1 MSSSDLDAM
10 IETLRRCE
18 ILKESEVKLLCGKAM
33 EILVEESNVQRIDS
47 PVTICGDIHGQFFD
61 LLELFKIGGDC
72 PDTNYLFMGDFVDRG
87 FYSVETFLLLLA
99 LKVRYPDR
107 IYLIRGNH
115 ESRQITQVYGFY
127 DECLRKYGGADA
139 WRYITDAFDHLPL
152 AATVENEI
160 FCPHGGLSP
169 SLDTLDHVRELQ
181 RAREVPHEGP
191 MCDLL
196 WSDPDDRCGW
206 GISPRGAGYTFGQD
220 ISEQFNHANGLDLI
234 ARAHQ
239 LVQDGYEWAHDR
251 SVVTV
256 FSAPNYCYR
265 CGNRGAIMEVD
276 ENRRRAFLQYEQ
288 YRRAVNPEAR
298 RNMVKTPDYF
308 L

>member
-1 MSSSDLDAM
+1 MFAQHSISAAHPCRPCRS
-10 IETLRRCE
+10 RPRCT
-18 ILKESEVKLLCGKAM
+18 
-33 EILVEESNVQRIDS
+33 Q
-47 PVTICGDIHGQFFD
+47 ICGDIHGQFYD
-61 LLELFKIGGDC
+61 LKELFKVGGDV
-72 PDTNYLFMGDFVDRG
+72 PDTNYMFMGDFVDRG

-107 IYLIRGNH
+107 ITLIRGNH